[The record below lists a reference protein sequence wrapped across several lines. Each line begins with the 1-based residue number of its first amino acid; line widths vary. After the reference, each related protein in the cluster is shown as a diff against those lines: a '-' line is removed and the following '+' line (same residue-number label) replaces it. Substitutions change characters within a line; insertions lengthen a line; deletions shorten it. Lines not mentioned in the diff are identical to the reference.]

1 MARPSQ
7 LRPVPSVARVTGR
20 PLRVSSRPRPTCV
33 RHPRHGSRTEVL
45 RGFRPR
51 PRSGAATGAPVYAW
65 VAMSTQTTP
74 TDPGLEILHLSSV
87 VKRPL
92 VDAAGDRLGRVQ
104 DLIVRAGEAPHPPVV
119 GLVVNI
125 GGRDLFVPIRKVAAF
140 EPGRV
145 RFEGRRVD
153 LRRFER
159 RPGELLLAR
168 DLLAR
173 HLINFVGGRLIR
185 ANEIE
190 LANVNGMWEVVAVD
204 PSSRPVLRRLL
215 PWRRHR
221 TTSPGSLVDWASI
234 EPFVAHVPSSRLR
247 IPYRKLAKL
256 HPAQIADLV
265 EAASH
270 DEGEEII
277 EAVGADRE
285 LEADVFE
292 ELDTEHQLEFVR
304 SRSDEEAARLLS
316 SMAPDDAADLIT
328 EVDQER
334 RLPILDLLPEPQQHK
349 VRSLLSYNPETAGG
363 LMSPDF
369 LSMPAE
375 TSVAEVLDAVRH
387 SSVPPEALNVV
398 FAVDDHRHLVG
409 STTTVRLIQADPAA
423 PIQSL
428 LEAEPIHVH
437 ADWDLGAMVRTMS
450 DFNLVVAPV
459 LDAEHGEILGV
470 VTVDD
475 VLELLL
481 PTGWR
486 RDFGRT
492 AAEE

>member
-1 MARPSQ
+1 M
-7 LRPVPSVARVTGR
+7 
-20 PLRVSSRPRPTCV
+20 
-33 RHPRHGSRTEVL
+33 
-45 RGFRPR
+45 
-51 PRSGAATGAPVYAW
+51 
-65 VAMSTQTTP
+65 
-74 TDPGLEILHLSSV
+74 
-87 VKRPL
+87 
-92 VDAAGDRLGRVQ
+92 VD
-104 DLIVRAGEAPHPPVV
+104 
-119 GLVVNI
+119 I

-145 RFEGRRVD
+145 LFEGRRVD

-168 DLLAR
+168 DLLAH

-190 LANVNGMWEVVAVD
+190 LAKVNGTWEVVAVD

-215 PWRRHR
+215 PGRYRRR
-221 TTSPGSLVDWASI
+221 TKPGTMVDWASI
-234 EPFVAHVPSSRLR
+234 EPFVAHVPTSRLR

-334 RLPILDLLPEPQQHK
+334 RLPILNLLPEPQQRK

-369 LSMPAE
+369 LACRPACAI
-375 TSVAEVLDAVRH
+375 AEVLDAVRA
-387 SSVPPEALNVV
+387 STAPPEALNVV
-398 FAVDDHRHLVG
+398 FAVDGEGHLVG
-409 STTTVRLIQADPAA
+409 SASTVRLVQADPSAA
-423 PIQSL
+423 SSRSSRPS
-428 LEAEPIHVH
+428 
-437 ADWDLGAMVRTMS
+437 RSTC
-450 DFNLVVAPV
+450 
-459 LDAEHGEILGV
+459 
-470 VTVDD
+470 T
-475 VLELLL
+475 
-481 PTGWR
+481 PTGTSGPSSGPCPTSTSSSR
-486 RDFGRT
+486 R
-492 AAEE
+492 

>member
-1 MARPSQ
+1 MGAVYCGEGMNTQNTLETPSIE
-7 LRPVPSVARVTGR
+7 L
-20 PLRVSSRPRPTCV
+20 
-33 RHPRHGSRTEVL
+33 
-45 RGFRPR
+45 
-51 PRSGAATGAPVYAW
+51 
-65 VAMSTQTTP
+65 
-74 TDPGLEILHLSSV
+74 LHLSIV
-87 VKRPL
+87 VRRPL
-92 VDAAGDRLGRVQ
+92 VDGAGDRLGRVQ
-104 DLIVRAGEAPHPPVV
+104 DLIVLAGQSPHPPVV
-119 GLVVNI
+119 GLVVDI
-125 GGRDLFVPIRKVAAF
+125 GGRDLFVPIRKVSAF

-145 RFEGRRVD
+145 VFDGQRVD

-168 DLLAR
+168 DLLAH

-190 LANVNGMWEVVAVD
+190 LAKVNGVWEVVAVD
-204 PSSRPVLRRLL
+204 SSSRPLLRRLIPGL
-215 PWRRHR
+215 RRR
-221 TTSPGSLVDWASI
+221 ATEPGTIVDWASI

-292 ELDTEHQLEFVR
+292 ELDTEHQLEFVK
-304 SRSDEEAARLLS
+304 SRSDQEAARLLS

-334 RLPILDLLPEPQQHK
+334 RLPILNLLPEPQQKK

-363 LMSPDF
+363 LMIPDF
-369 LSMPAE
+369 LSMPADATIGE
-375 TSVAEVLDAVRH
+375 ALSAVRTNPA
-387 SSVPPEALNVV
+387 PPESLNVV
-398 FAVDDHRHLVG
+398 FAVDEGQLVG
-409 STTTVRLIQADPAA
+409 SVSTVRLVQADPDAA
-423 PIQSL
+423 LRSIV
-428 LEAEPIHVH
+428 EPEPVHIHP
-437 ADWDLGAMVRTMS
+437 DWDLGAIVRTMS
-450 DFNLVVAPV
+450 DFNLIVVPV
-459 LDAEHGEILGV
+459 LDPDHGEILGV

-492 AAEE
+492 AVEE